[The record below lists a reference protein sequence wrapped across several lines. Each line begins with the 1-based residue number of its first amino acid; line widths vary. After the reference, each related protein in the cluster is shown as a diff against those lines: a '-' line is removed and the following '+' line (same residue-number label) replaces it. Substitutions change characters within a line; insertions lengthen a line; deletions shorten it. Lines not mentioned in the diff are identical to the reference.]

1 MGIFDRFSAL
11 LKSNINDLISK
22 AEDPEKMLTQILV
35 DMRGQLVKAKQ
46 QVASAIAD
54 EKRLRD
60 QADAEFKQAQDW
72 ERRAMLA
79 IQEGRDDLAKQALVR
94 QAEHTGHGEQL
105 AHTWEQHKLETD
117 KLKNQ
122 LRDLNDKIEEA
133 KRKKNLL
140 IARQRR
146 AQAQQRIA
154 ETMSSLSEKSA
165 FEAFARMEE
174 RIENNERQIK
184 ASAEIDEEFTGDT
197 LQREF
202 KQLEKGSVSVSVDNQ
217 LLALKQKMGMLPARP
232 PSRTR
237 LSAPESVTRRPC
249 TRRSSTRRKRRVGER
264 RGRGAPLQVRA
275 HPHRDGLHRPPAV
288 ARRAGRARLPAAVH
302 RHHDLGVPRRAV
314 RGAPAP
320 RAHPG
325 GWALAA
331 AVLITLGGLAVL
343 FYILVPPLIVQ
354 TRELV
359 RVLPTYITGWEAA
372 IDRLVGRVPA
382 LASVYEPG
390 QHKLLLALYDQ
401 VAAQFN
407 DVVPK
412 VFGIVEVLISI
423 FSVCVMGL
431 YLAIHPAL
439 YASG

>member
-1 MGIFDRFSAL
+1 MGIFDRLSAL
-11 LKSNINDLISK
+11 FSSNINDLISR

-94 QAEHTGHGEQL
+94 QAEHAGHGQQLEQ
-105 AHTWEQHKLETD
+105 TWEQHKLETD

-140 IARQRR
+140 VARQRR

-174 RIENNERQIK
+174 RIETNERQIK

-197 LQREF
+197 LNQQF
-202 KQLEKGSVSVSVDNQ
+202 KQLEKGNIGVSVDNQ
-217 LLALKQKMGMLPARP
+217 LLALKQKMGMLPA
-232 PSRTR
+232 
-237 LSAPESVTRRPC
+237 
-249 TRRSSTRRKRRVGER
+249 
-264 RGRGAPLQVRA
+264 GAPQNKA
-275 HPHRDGLHRPPAV
+275 IGAGQRDEETVHAEIEQPGDEK
-288 ARRAGRARLPAAVH
+288 GR
-302 RHHDLGVPRRAV
+302 
-314 RGAPAP
+314 
-320 RAHPG
+320 
-325 GWALAA
+325 
-331 AVLITLGGLAVL
+331 
-343 FYILVPPLIVQ
+343 
-354 TRELV
+354 
-359 RVLPTYITGWEAA
+359 
-372 IDRLVGRVPA
+372 
-382 LASVYEPG
+382 
-390 QHKLLLALYDQ
+390 
-401 VAAQFN
+401 
-407 DVVPK
+407 
-412 VFGIVEVLISI
+412 
-423 FSVCVMGL
+423 
-431 YLAIHPAL
+431 
-439 YASG
+439 